1 MKKVTMLK
9 KIVFLGVF
17 LLMIQW
23 IPFSGN
29 FMNPKIAQAASEDNS
44 ENIRLNIKSSK
55 NLISGEECILRV
67 YNLEDSQKAT
77 FKSSD
82 SNIIRIE
89 KETRNK
95 ATLVAKEVGSA
106 KITVTVRDGF
116 WKIKT
121 IVITVY
127 VGPPAQSVKLVDSKV
142 VLKVG
147 EKTTL
152 KAILKP
158 GNTVE
163 DGKFKSS
170 DSSVASV
177 TASTGYVTALSPGT
191 AVITVSIQNGG
202 KDTCT
207 IKVVD

>member
-1 MKKVTMLK
+1 MKKVTRVK
-9 KIVFLGVF
+9 KIIFLGVF
-17 LLMIQW
+17 FLMLQC
-23 IPFSGN
+23 IPFSGS
-29 FMNPKIAQAASEDNS
+29 FTNPKVAQAASDDNS
-44 ENIRLNIKSSK
+44 DNIRLNIKSSK
-55 NLISGEECILRV
+55 SLVSGDDCVLRV
-67 YNLEDSQKAT
+67 YNLEESQKAT

-82 SNIIRIE
+82 SSVVRIE
-89 KETRNK
+89 KETKNK
-95 ATLVAKEVGSA
+95 ATLVAKEVGNA
-106 KITVTVRDGF
+106 KITVTIRDGF
-116 WKIKT
+116 WKVKT
-121 IVITVY
+121 ITITVN

-147 EKTTL
+147 EKATL